1 MNNFFRALLA
11 GAAAKKFGGG
21 CLGTI
26 VVFAVV
32 WVALG
37 QCASTPPIHKRSE
50 PVNKEKHIKAGSDQV
65 TPDGSS
71 SKAFIYSVPGTLPVL
86 AYNPFPLAG

>member
-26 VVFAVV
+26 VVFALV

-37 QCASTPPIHKRSE
+37 QCASNFASRKTPQPILKQKE
-50 PVNKEKHIKAGSDQV
+50 IKINKM
-65 TPDGSS
+65 P
-71 SKAFIYSVPGTLPVL
+71 SKTSR
-86 AYNPFPLAG
+86 PFKVAA

>member
-26 VVFAVV
+26 IVFVLV

-37 QCASTPPIHKRSE
+37 QCGSKFATDKTLQPVSKEKYIKARLIPSTNSPV
-50 PVNKEKHIKAGSDQV
+50 VNKIAG
-65 TPDGSS
+65 
-71 SKAFIYSVPGTLPVL
+71 
-86 AYNPFPLAG
+86 

>member
-1 MNNFFRALLA
+1 MNNFFRALIA

-26 VVFAVV
+26 VIFVIV

-37 QCASTPPIHKRSE
+37 QCSSTFPSPKNTQ
-50 PVNKEKHIKAGSDQV
+50 PVHKEKTVSPGLKPAKTASVNYSKPKVYHYEKEIK
-65 TPDGSS
+65 
-71 SKAFIYSVPGTLPVL
+71 SKAIVY
-86 AYNPFPLAG
+86 

>member
-26 VVFAVV
+26 LVFVIV

-37 QCASTPPIHKRSE
+37 QCGSAFPKPQPPP
-50 PVNKEKHIKAGSDQV
+50 PVIKEKETKIS
-65 TPDGSS
+65 
-71 SKAFIYSVPGTLPVL
+71 FIPIS
-86 AYNPFPLAG
+86 AYRPYDKMAS

>member
-26 VVFAVV
+26 VVFVLV

-37 QCASTPPIHKRSE
+37 QCGSKPAATKSPQPAPKEIQIQTSLIHTTTFYPFAK
-50 PVNKEKHIKAGSDQV
+50 KA
-65 TPDGSS
+65 
-71 SKAFIYSVPGTLPVL
+71 A
-86 AYNPFPLAG
+86 

>member
-1 MNNFFRALLA
+1 MNNFFRALIA

-26 VVFAVV
+26 VIFVLV

-37 QCASTPPIHKRSE
+37 QCSNTFPTQKSNK
-50 PVNKEKHIKAGSDQV
+50 PVNKEKVIKTSI
-65 TPDGSS
+65 S
-71 SKAFIYSVPGTLPVL
+71 
-86 AYNPFPLAG
+86 YNVQNSMFCHR

>member
-1 MNNFFRALLA
+1 MNNFFRALIA

-26 VVFAVV
+26 VIFVIV

-37 QCASTPPIHKRSE
+37 QCGSTPRIRKNPQSE
-50 PVNKEKHIKAGSDQV
+50 IKKIE
-65 TPDGSS
+65 T
-71 SKAFIYSVPGTLPVL
+71 KL
-86 AYNPFPLAG
+86 

>member
-1 MNNFFRALLA
+1 MNNFFRAILA

-26 VVFAVV
+26 VIFVIV

-37 QCASTPPIHKRSE
+37 QCGSNFKAKSPANDTKTKKAATTYIYPASYQPLVR
-50 PVNKEKHIKAGSDQV
+50 
-65 TPDGSS
+65 
-71 SKAFIYSVPGTLPVL
+71 
-86 AYNPFPLAG
+86 LAG

>member
-1 MNNFFRALLA
+1 MNNFFRALIA

-26 VVFAVV
+26 VIFVIV

-37 QCASTPPIHKRSE
+37 QCSSTFPEKNIQPLHKEKAATTSIKAIKPV
-50 PVNKEKHIKAGSDQV
+50 PVNIKA
-65 TPDGSS
+65 
-71 SKAFIYSVPGTLPVL
+71 A
-86 AYNPFPLAG
+86 